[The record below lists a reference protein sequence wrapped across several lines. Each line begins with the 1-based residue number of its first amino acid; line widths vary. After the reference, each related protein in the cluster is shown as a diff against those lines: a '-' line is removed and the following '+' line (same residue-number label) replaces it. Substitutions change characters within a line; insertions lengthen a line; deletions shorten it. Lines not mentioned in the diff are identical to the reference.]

1 MNTLAKEFTFA
12 SGQTIQLVQGDIT
25 SEKTDAI
32 VNAANRYLQH
42 GAGVAGAIVRKGGQA
57 IQKESDAWVQ
67 RRGLVESGSPAWTTG
82 GKLPVRY
89 VIHAV
94 GPVWGEGEEEAKLSA
109 AIGGSMRVAEELK
122 LQSIALPAIST
133 GIFGF
138 PRHLAAKVILT
149 AIRGYFEQHTGS
161 LKLVRVVIYDEGM
174 IKTFEKAW
182 HDLIA
187 P

>member
-1 MNTLAKEFTFA
+1 VNTLAKEITFA
-12 SGQTIQLVQGDIT
+12 SGSTLQLVNGDVT

-42 GAGVAGAIVRKGGQA
+42 GGGVAGVIVRRGGPV
-57 IQKESDAWVQ
+57 IQKESDAWVLAH
-67 RRGLVESGSPAWTTG
+67 GLVESAAPAWTSG
-82 GKLPVRY
+82 GDLPVRY

-94 GPVWGEGEEEAKLSA
+94 GPVWGEGDEEAKLA
-109 AIGGSMRVAEELK
+109 AAVAGSLKVADDLK
-122 LQSIALPAIST
+122 LESIALPAIST

-138 PRHLAAKVILT
+138 PRHLAAKIILT
-149 AIRGYFEQHTGS
+149 TIRDYLDQPKGS
-161 LKLVRVVIYDEGM
+161 LKLVKVVIYDGGM

-182 HDLIA
+182 HDHIG